1 MKWLN
6 DIKNTFHTKI
16 SLMPIVYVTDGHID
30 IRHNEVIDGAYK
42 IYSNGYLIL
51 EIVPYDNGRKWLRGR
66 RASLV
71 VYDDDVAKK
80 NDDKY
85 IEECIM
91 PCVYD
96 GVMHQTKYP
105 SSMIEEIE
113 KEG

>member
-16 SLMPIVYVTDGHID
+16 SFMPIMYITDGHID
-30 IRHNEVIDGAYK
+30 IRHDEVVDNAYK
-42 IYSNGYLIL
+42 IYSNGHLIL
-51 EIVPYDNGRKWLRGR
+51 EIIPYGDGNWLRGR

-71 VYDDDVAKK
+71 IYDDDVAKK
-80 NDDKY
+80 NNKKY

-105 SSMIEEIE
+105 SSMKEIE
-113 KEG
+113 REG